1 MRTMRSSSHNAA
13 RQSASTAIIDVN
25 WPPTV
30 SFVARA
36 TNADR
41 TLNQGRPHNVVVS
54 SMTSVLVFNRPGRN
68 RLAITI
74 MRTLFTSWCDFS
86 FRHTQPVFVIGN

>member
-30 SFVARA
+30 SFVTRA

-68 RLAITI
+68 RLVITL
-74 MRTLFTSWCDFS
+74 MRTLCNHYGVFS
-86 FRHTQPVFVIGN
+86 ASGTHNH